1 MSRIDTALIAL
12 LLLGPAA
19 AVAQEHAADPLRS
32 PACVA
37 ARTELEAL
45 LAQPR
50 AAGDRLEQARRRT
63 ARACLGASDDRARQR
78 SGAAEAAQVVPPAI
92 AIPRQPPA
100 PPVLAPAP
108 PPLSVPRP
116 TAITICDP
124 AGCWDSDGRRLNQ
137 IGPLL
142 VGPGGVCSGLGGIVA
157 CP

>member
-1 MSRIDTALIAL
+1 MRHVAALVAL
-12 LLLGPAA
+12 LLFAPAV
-19 AVAQEHAADPLRS
+19 AVAQHAAADPLRS

-45 LAQPR
+45 LARPR
-50 AAGDRLEQARRRT
+50 AAGERLEQARRRT
-63 ARACLGASDDRARQR
+63 ALACLGASDDGARQR
-78 SGAAEAAQVVPPAI
+78 SGAAEPPQVVPPPFAL
-92 AIPRQPPA
+92 PRQPAA

-108 PPLSVPRP
+108 APLSVPRP
-116 TAITICDP
+116 TVITTCDP
-124 AGCWDSDGRRLNQ
+124 AGCWDSEGRRLNQ

>member
-1 MSRIDTALIAL
+1 MRHLAAPVAL
-12 LLLGPAA
+12 LLFAPAL
-19 AVAQEHAADPLRS
+19 AVAQHGAADPLRS

-50 AAGDRLEQARRRT
+50 AAGERLEQARRRT
-63 ARACLGASDDRARQR
+63 ARACLGASHDGARQR
-78 SGAAEAAQVVPPAI
+78 SGAPEPPQVVPPAM
-92 AIPRQPPA
+92 AIPRQPA
-100 PPVLAPAP
+100 TPPVLAPAP
-108 PPLSVPRP
+108 LSVPRP
-116 TAITICDP
+116 TVITTCDP
-124 AGCWDSDGRRLNQ
+124 AGCWDSEGRRLNQ